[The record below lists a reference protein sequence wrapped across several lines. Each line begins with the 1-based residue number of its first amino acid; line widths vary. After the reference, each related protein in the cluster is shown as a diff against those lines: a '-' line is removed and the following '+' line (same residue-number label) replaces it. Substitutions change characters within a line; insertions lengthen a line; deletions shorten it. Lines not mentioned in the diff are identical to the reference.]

1 MNTIT
6 PAAEATVPHF
16 RPDIDQK
23 VGPAGAIIFTGL
35 LAIGLLFTGQQPRAK
50 FLKQSTKQSAIFIA

>member
-35 LAIGLLFTGQQPRAK
+35 LAIGLLFIFFFKAVTGHAALNVREA
-50 FLKQSTKQSAIFIA
+50 

>member
-6 PAAEATVPHF
+6 PAAEATVPHS

-35 LAIGLLFTGQQPRAK
+35 LAIGLLRQA
-50 FLKQSTKQSAIFIA
+50 LYISSKQSLTMLR